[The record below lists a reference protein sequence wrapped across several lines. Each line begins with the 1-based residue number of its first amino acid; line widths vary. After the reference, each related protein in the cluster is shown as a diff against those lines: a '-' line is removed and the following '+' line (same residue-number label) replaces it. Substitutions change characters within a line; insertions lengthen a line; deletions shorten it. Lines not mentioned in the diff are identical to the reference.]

1 MIDFDIIRTVNNGKT
16 HSLFIIKKRVKK
28 ERDNMLI
35 NIVVLVV
42 GFVIGILVG
51 RRNKQTV
58 ETVVSTVKEEA
69 NKITSGKI

>member
-1 MIDFDIIRTVNNGKT
+1 
-16 HSLFIIKKRVKK
+16 
-28 ERDNMLI
+28 MLI